1 MLPASSTPSRDFP
14 PVPKTYDAES
24 ANEASAHLGGDVGRS
39 RIALWS
45 EDDLVEAARQGDR
58 AALGELLERNFD
70 LVHTVCRRVLWRPYH
85 ADALE
90 QARQEA
96 LLRIGHGIGRFHGE
110 SLLSSW
116 IHRIATNAALDALK
130 AFDRAPRPGI
140 IPERPTSSTPTDTV
154 TIRIRIDQ
162 CLDQLPE
169 PYRQPVVL
177 HFLCD
182 LDYDEIAEQMHLPN
196 GTVKSRIHHGRAALK
211 HCLGEGEGEDRTS
224 GTAASNQQ
232 SNAVMAHASDVG
244 Q

>member
-1 MLPASSTPSRDFP
+1 M
-14 PVPKTYDAES
+14 
-24 ANEASAHLGGDVGRS
+24 GRN

-58 AALGELLERNFD
+58 RALGELLERNFD

-96 LLRIGHGIGRFHGE
+96 LLRIGRGIARFNGE
-110 SLLSSW
+110 SQLSSW

-130 AFDRAPRPGI
+130 SFDRTPQPSVLPDRS
-140 IPERPTSSTPTDTV
+140 TSSSPSDTV

-177 HFLCD
+177 CFLCD
-182 LDYDEIAEQMHLPN
+182 LDYDEIAEQLNLPS
-196 GTVKSRIHHGRAALK
+196 GTVKSRIHRGRNALK
-211 HCLGEGEGEDRTS
+211 HCLGEGDAEDHEL
-224 GTAASNQQ
+224 GTRAPDQQ
-232 SNAVMAHASDVG
+232 SIAVMANAADVG
-244 Q
+244 K